1 MRLNRMKLITELV
14 NQDLSQTQLAEK
26 AGISRV
32 TLNGIKNGKSCSDK
46 SAFKIA
52 EALNVSIEQLH
63 EK

>member
-52 EALNVSIEQLH
+52 EALNVSIEQLL

>member
-46 SAFKIA
+46 SALKIA
-52 EALNVSIEQLH
+52 EALNVSIEQLL